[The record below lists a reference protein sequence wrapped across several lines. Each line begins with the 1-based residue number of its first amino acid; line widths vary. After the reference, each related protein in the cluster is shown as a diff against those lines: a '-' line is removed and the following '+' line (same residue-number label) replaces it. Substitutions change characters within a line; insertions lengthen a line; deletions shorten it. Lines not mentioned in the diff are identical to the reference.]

1 MLNEHKM
8 LGGDRTRTANLN
20 CPKGCP
26 VQYGITICWNTLKLG
41 SRLRGQP
48 LPRGKMGISQRVVSK
63 CAVHHL
69 LYEYAWGLL
78 LKQCHLLWPVTSEAD
93 VGVMAVEAEPSH
105 QYSITLCCCMTDGSR
120 EVLQTGWC
128 LTWKCIESKGVSL
141 NSFMWE
147 KKWHSL
153 TFINTCSNVYGD
165 QTVDV
170 STVRWWVVCFSS
182 GENVTSTCSDFN
194 EHSMQAFVVKI
205 HSYSW
210 WLC

>member
-1 MLNEHKM
+1 MIISVSCLSHYY
-8 LGGDRTRTANLN
+8 
-20 CPKGCP
+20 KGCP
-26 VQYGITICWNTLKLG
+26 ESNISYLFMLDHDI
-41 SRLRGQP
+41 RG
-48 LPRGKMGISQRVVSK
+48 RYWWDAAEV
-63 CAVHHL
+63 
-69 LYEYAWGLL
+69 
-78 LKQCHLLWPVTSEAD
+78 
-93 VGVMAVEAEPSH
+93 EPSY

-182 GENVTSTCSDFN
+182 GDSGSPALVQVFTNRACRFL
-194 EHSMQAFVVKI
+194 FVAGE
-205 HSYSW
+205 SA
-210 WLC
+210 